1 MIRQRPFPYCV
12 HFLDLFS
19 CHQSFVGRTCECS
32 VGDKDETA
40 LRASCRRENGTEC
53 EGRGVCVCG
62 RCSCHPTES
71 GTSYHGDYCECD
83 DDHCEK
89 FENKLCG
96 GERSGGICR

>member
-1 MIRQRPFPYCV
+1 M
-12 HFLDLFS
+12 
-19 CHQSFVGRTCECS
+19 GRTCECS

-53 EGRGVCVCG
+53 EGRGVCICG